1 MKEIID
7 HEKDLSAISHQEGFY
22 TSSIGNQVKRKTMED
37 WKLCVEEKDGTT
49 AWVQLSELKVS
60 NPVEVAEYVI
70 ANKIVEKPALA

>member
-7 HEKDLSAISHQEGFY
+7 HEIDLSAISQQESFY
-22 TSSIGNQVKRKTMED
+22 TSSIGNQVKRKTMKD
-37 WKLCVEEKDGTT
+37 WELCVGEKDGTT

-70 ANKIVEKPALA
+70 AKKIVEKPALA

>member
-7 HEKDLSAISHQEGFY
+7 HQKDLSAISQQEGFY
-22 TSSIGNQVKRKTMED
+22 TSSIGSQVKRKTMED
-37 WKLCVEEKDGTT
+37 WKLCVGEKDGTT

-70 ANKIVEKPALA
+70 ANKIVVKPALA